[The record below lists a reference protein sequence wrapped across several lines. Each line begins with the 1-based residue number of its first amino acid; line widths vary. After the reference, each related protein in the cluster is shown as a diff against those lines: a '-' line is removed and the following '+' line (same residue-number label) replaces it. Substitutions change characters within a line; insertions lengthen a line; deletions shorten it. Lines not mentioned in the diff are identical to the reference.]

1 MNQRSER
8 GMTLME
14 LLVAMVIGS
23 LVITL
28 VVRGLGLSLNL
39 YDRVAGITSSMDV
52 RFREAQWWADSM
64 ASLVPCT
71 DVRHCVQGNSTR
83 LAGYTFAPIL
93 DDGGKRVPVTWE
105 LEVSPDQSV
114 LIYKEGIE
122 ARAEP
127 LAMSLDLPGD
137 ARFGYL
143 QPDGKWVSEW
153 GGPGGSTRLPAA
165 VRIEDAAGGIWAFGT
180 PAQRPYGREDYRDML
195 GE

>member
-71 DVRHCVQGNSTR
+71 DVRHCVQGSAR
-83 LAGYTFAPIL
+83 KLVGYTFAPIL

-143 QPDGKWVSEW
+143 QPDGEWVSEW
-153 GGPGGSTRLPAA
+153 GGPGGSTRLPVA
-165 VRIEDAAGGIWAFGT
+165 VRIEDAAGYVWAFGT

-195 GE
+195 GG